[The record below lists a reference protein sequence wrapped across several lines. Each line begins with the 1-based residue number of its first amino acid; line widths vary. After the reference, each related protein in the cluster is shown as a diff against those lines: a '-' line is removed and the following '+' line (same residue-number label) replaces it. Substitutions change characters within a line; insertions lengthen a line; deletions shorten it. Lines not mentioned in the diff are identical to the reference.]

1 MRRTVAVIIATV
13 LLITLAAFS
22 VNAAT
27 ATATMD
33 KVTVSAGQTV
43 TLTVSV
49 KDTEPLV
56 SAAIE
61 IKNLPKGFTIKDGK
75 WRGNTLI
82 ASFANPLGICA
93 YKDAVKAPFDIFTL
107 TLQTD
112 KNTASGNY
120 KIEFEFQY
128 SNEDG
133 DKIQVEENFGNVTI
147 LGKTENP
154 DEGEENPDEGEENPD
169 EGEEIPEDEKNDDV
183 EGEDADNTKEE
194 TDKKSEEETEKKPF
208 DWKLTL
214 LIVAGVLVVAGLV
227 ITITT
232 TAKKEKK

>member
-1 MRRTVAVIIATV
+1 MKRTVAVIIATV

-27 ATATMD
+27 ATATMG
-33 KVTVSAGQTV
+33 KVTAAAGETV

-49 KDTEPLV
+49 KDTEPIA

-61 IKNLPKGFTIKDGK
+61 IVNLPNGFSIKEGK
-75 WRGNTLI
+75 WGGKTFM
-82 ASFANPLGICA
+82 ASFESPRGVCA
-93 YKDAVKAPFDIFTL
+93 YEKAVKAPLDIFTL
-107 TLQTD
+107 TLQTEND
-112 KNTASGNY
+112 IVPGNY

-128 SNEDG
+128 SNEAG
-133 DKIQVEENFGNVTI
+133 DKIQVEENFGTVTI
-147 LGKTENP
+147 P
-154 DEGEENPDEGEENPD
+154 GEVENPD
-169 EGEEIPEDEKNDDV
+169 EGEEIPDDEKTEDV

-214 LIVAGVLVVAGLV
+214 LIVAGVLVVVGLV

>member
-1 MRRTVAVIIATV
+1 MKRTVAVIIATV

-27 ATATMD
+27 ATATMG
-33 KVTVSAGQTV
+33 KVTAAAGETV

-61 IKNLPKGFTIKDGK
+61 IKNLPKGFTVKEGK
-75 WRGNTLI
+75 WGGKTFM
-82 ASFANPLGICA
+82 ASFEAPRGVCA
-93 YKDAVKAPFDIFTL
+93 YEKAVKAPLDVFTL
-107 TLQTD
+107 TLETD
-112 KNTASGNY
+112 KTVTPGDY

-128 SNEDG
+128 SNEAG
-133 DKIQVEENFGNVTI
+133 NKIQVEENFGTVTVS
-147 LGKTENP
+147 GEAENP
-154 DEGEENPDEGEENPD
+154 DEGEESPDGED
-169 EGEEIPEDEKNDDV
+169 TDDV
-183 EGEDADNTKEE
+183 EGKE
-194 TDKKSEEETEKKPF
+194 TDGEKDDVKEDVKEDENKKSEEEIEKKPF

-214 LIVAGVLVVAGLV
+214 LIVAGVLVVAGLL
-227 ITITT
+227 IAITT